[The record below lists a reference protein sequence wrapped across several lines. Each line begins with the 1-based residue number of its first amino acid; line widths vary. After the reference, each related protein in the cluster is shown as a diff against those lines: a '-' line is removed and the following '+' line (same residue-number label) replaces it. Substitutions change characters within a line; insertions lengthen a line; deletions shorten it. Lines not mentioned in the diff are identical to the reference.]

1 MGLVTVGA
9 AAVGAAPS
17 ATFTVRAARKRTSN
31 ILFSFFFFAKLFLSG
46 FSYNF
51 NLMKIKMSTDFKK
64 RIPNSEINI

>member
-31 ILFSFFFFAKLFLSG
+31 ILFSFFFFAKLFFEWL
-46 FSYNF
+46 
-51 NLMKIKMSTDFKK
+51 LV
-64 RIPNSEINI
+64 